1 MNIVFLTT
9 TEQIKKIYTLL
20 IMYVNNVAG
29 IPGAPDP
36 PIVEEIRVGQFEV
49 RWTEP
54 EDFGEVIDH
63 YLLQYR

>member
-1 MNIVFLTT
+1 MMYFNI
-9 TEQIKKIYTLL
+9 
-20 IMYVNNVAG
+20 VAG